1 MDDDGSKSLCMS
13 EFRKAM
19 VEMRFHDLTDADIRH
34 MFNYFDRDGD
44 GTISFDEFI
53 LGVREPMNE
62 RRRRLVRMAFE
73 KMDKDGNGLLEP
85 SDIVDTFDASKHP
98 AVMSGQMTHEQVFRE
113 FLDNFD
119 VGGEKDGVV
128 TPQEWENYYANVSS
142 SIDNDDYFE
151 LMIRNAWRLSGGTGW
166 CANSANRR
174 VMVTHTDGRQTVE
187 EIRDDLGVRPD
198 QYGARLREQGVYTAA
213 KLDTQGG
220 LGDSNGGGGPSLSQT
235 YASRPQTAA
244 RTVNP
249 NHRTTALW

>member
-1 MDDDGSKSLCMS
+1 
-13 EFRKAM
+13 
-19 VEMRFHDLTDADIRH
+19 
-34 MFNYFDRDGD
+34 
-44 GTISFDEFI
+44 
-53 LGVREPMNE
+53 
-62 RRRRLVRMAFE
+62 MAFE

-85 SDIVDTFDASKHP
+85 SDIVDTFDASQHP
-98 AVMSGQMTHEQVFRE
+98 EVLSGHWTEERVFRE